1 MRVGLGEMQCQA
13 EREILM
19 DMQSQCINIVVIQ
32 INSSTKELKVEIGI
46 ICYLLE
52 ENYDIQIG

>member
-46 ICYLLE
+46 ILLSTR
-52 ENYDIQIG
+52 GKL